1 MVNVHSIIL
10 QMLFIMLILF
20 IFKKAYRMIFTDQLM
35 GTHNCDGVELG
46 VGVRI
51 GVVVGLGW

>member
-1 MVNVHSIIL
+1 MFIL
-10 QMLFIMLILF
+10 LYYKCYLLF